1 MKKGVFRNFKKLTGK
16 HPCQSSFFNKVAGLR
31 HWHRC
36 LNFAKFL
43 RTAFLQNTFGRL
55 LLYSSILHSV
65 TFVGDKQAYVQLKDT
80 IRG

>member
-1 MKKGVFRNFKKLTGK
+1 MIKSVFRNFPKLTGK
-16 HPCQSSFFNKVAGLR
+16 HPCQSSFFNKVACLR
-31 HWHRC
+31 LWHRC